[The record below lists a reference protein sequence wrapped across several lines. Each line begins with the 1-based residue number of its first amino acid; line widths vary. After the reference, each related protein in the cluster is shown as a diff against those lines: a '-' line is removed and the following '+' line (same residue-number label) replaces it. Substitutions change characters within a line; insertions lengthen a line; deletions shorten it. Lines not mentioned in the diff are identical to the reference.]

1 MEEIE
6 GHIINVVGMIKL
18 ENPHLATIIEIIHLG
33 KKQQLKLVGE
43 NRMRDGI
50 LCNSTISP
58 PKH

>member
-1 MEEIE
+1 
-6 GHIINVVGMIKL
+6 MIKL